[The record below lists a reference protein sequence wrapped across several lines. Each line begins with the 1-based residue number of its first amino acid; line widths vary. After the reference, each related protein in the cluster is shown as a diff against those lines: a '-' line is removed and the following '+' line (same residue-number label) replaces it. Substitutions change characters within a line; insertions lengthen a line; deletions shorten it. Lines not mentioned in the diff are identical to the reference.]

1 MRAET
6 LFTEHMDLL
15 YRMALF
21 MLSNTHDA
29 EDAVQE
35 TYVRYLLKKPKLKDE
50 EHAKAWLMR
59 VCNNICKNQ
68 IRYWKRHP
76 SSPISETD
84 ISETT
89 LGEQEILRE
98 ISLLPTKYKSVII
111 LHSIEGYSVKE
122 ISNILKISDAAV
134 KKRLQRARE
143 QLKLKI
149 GE

>member
-50 EHAKAWLMR
+50 EHAKAWLKR
-59 VCNNICKNQ
+59 VCINICKNQ

-76 SSPISETD
+76 SSPINETD

>member
-59 VCNNICKNQ
+59 VWINICKNQ

>member
-1 MRAET
+1 
-6 LFTEHMDLL
+6 
-15 YRMALF
+15 
-21 MLSNTHDA
+21 ML
-29 EDAVQE
+29 V
-35 TYVRYLLKKPKLKDE
+35 
-50 EHAKAWLMR
+50 
-59 VCNNICKNQ
+59 
-68 IRYWKRHP
+68 
-76 SSPISETD
+76 
-84 ISETT
+84 TT